1 MSKTGQTG
9 PQFAGELRGRPTA
22 RVPAAGRSPESLMKR
37 GRIRVSLPP
46 GFGTIWAAV
55 AVDLIGFGIVLPIL
69 PIYARRYHTTSFEA
83 TLLVAAYSA
92 ATFVA
97 SPIWGRVSD
106 RIGRKPV
113 LLVSL
118 VGTAAG
124 SLITGLAGGMVL
136 LFAGRIVDGAS
147 GASISVAQAAAA
159 DLSRPAERSRL
170 FGLLGAAFGL
180 GFVAGPAIGALAALG
195 GPRLPFFV
203 AAGLAGANAI
213 VAWRRLPETR
223 PPDPRA
229 AAAQPGPIAALM
241 GARGAAALIAVAF
254 SAMVAFSG
262 FEATFAIFGQKRL
275 GFDIASA
282 AAVFTAVGALIVV
295 VQGGLVHPLV
305 SRLGEIRTLLG
316 SGSQLLTLNDFPAIP
331 SVVEDADT
339 FAGNA
344 TKKALEVAR
353 WLYVHFPPTP
363 RASPL
368 FVLADDS
375 GLEVDAL
382 KGAPGVHSARFAAL
396 DSAQSGNTP
405 DADNNAKLL
414 RLLEGLPFDQRR
426 ARFQCVIALAA
437 VPESKATA
445 ASPVCYADE
454 FEVNTFEGACEGRI
468 GLEPRGKNGFG
479 YDPLFFPVGLDQTF
493 AELDEDQKNKLSHR
507 AKALE
512 KLKAFFDGK

>member
-1 MSKTGQTG
+1 M
-9 PQFAGELRGRPTA
+9 R
-22 RVPAAGRSPESLMKR
+22 R

-46 GFGTIWAAV
+46 GFGTIWTAV

-97 SPIWGRVSD
+97 SPIWGRLSD

-124 SLITGLAGGMVL
+124 SLITGLAGGMAL
-136 LFAGRIVDGAS
+136 LFVGRIVDGAS

-159 DLSRPAERSRL
+159 DLSRPSERSRL

-203 AAGLAGANAI
+203 AAGLAAANAV

-223 PPDPRA
+223 PPDRRAGGPR
-229 AAAQPGPIAALM
+229 PGPIAALM

-305 SRLGEIRTLLG
+305 SRLGEVRTLLVG
-316 SGSQLLTLNDFPAIP
+316 LGANTAGLTLLAFSHSWSLAAPALVALTTGQGLVQTTMATALVSRSDP
-331 SVVEDADT
+331 SSRGQILGAQQSASALARVLGPALLGALLGADA
-339 FAGNA
+339 
-344 TKKALEVAR
+344 
-353 WLYVHFPPTP
+353 
-363 RASPL
+363 S
-368 FVLADDS
+368 
-375 GLEVDAL
+375 
-382 KGAPGVHSARFAAL
+382 GAPYLVGAAL
-396 DSAQSGNTP
+396 T
-405 DADNNAKLL
+405 
-414 RLLEGLPFDQRR
+414 
-426 ARFQCVIALAA
+426 ALAA
-437 VPESKATA
+437 GLVGVALRGPERHE
-445 ASPVCYADE
+445 PQQLDL
-454 FEVNTFEGACEGRI
+454 GAE
-468 GLEPRGKNGFG
+468 
-479 YDPLFFPVGLDQTF
+479 
-493 AELDEDQKNKLSHR
+493 
-507 AKALE
+507 
-512 KLKAFFDGK
+512 